1 MRFVNFNYVE
11 SLLSWMF
18 PNFPGK
24 ITLFGVYDLLSKY
37 DVNIINV
44 YYTLKKIACN

>member
-1 MRFVNFNYVE
+1 MCFVNFNYVE

-18 PNFPGK
+18 SRK
-24 ITLFGVYDLLSKY
+24 ITLFGVYDLESKY